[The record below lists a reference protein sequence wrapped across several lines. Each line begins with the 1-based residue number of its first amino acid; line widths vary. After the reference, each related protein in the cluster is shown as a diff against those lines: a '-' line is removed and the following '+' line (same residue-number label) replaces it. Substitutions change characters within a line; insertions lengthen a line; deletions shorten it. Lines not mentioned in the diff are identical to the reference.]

1 MTNQWLV
8 SSILLL
14 FLFAVAAMVAD
25 NPLQGASPYPVSFNQ
40 RGENWRPTYSENGG
54 TPSRNSTAGVTYFWG
69 IHQVG
74 ESVLA
79 FGKDQFTAQQP
90 RNVFR
95 TISYQNSQCRISYLE
110 VFVRNAEVDQVYLSH
125 GGIGTSFIGV
135 YIGSKTPTT
144 HFEYKAT
151 LYGFE

>member
-1 MTNQWLV
+1 M
-8 SSILLL
+8 L
-14 FLFAVAAMVAD
+14 FFSAVAVTAD
-25 NPLQGASPYPVSFNQ
+25 IPLQGVASYPVSFNQ
-40 RGENWRPTYSENGG
+40 RGENWRPNYSENSG
-54 TPSRNSTAGVTYFWG
+54 TLARNSTAGVTYFWG

-95 TISYQNSQCRISYLE
+95 TISYQNSQSRISYLE

-125 GGIGTSFIGV
+125 GGIGTSFVGV

-144 HFEYKAT
+144 YFEYKAT